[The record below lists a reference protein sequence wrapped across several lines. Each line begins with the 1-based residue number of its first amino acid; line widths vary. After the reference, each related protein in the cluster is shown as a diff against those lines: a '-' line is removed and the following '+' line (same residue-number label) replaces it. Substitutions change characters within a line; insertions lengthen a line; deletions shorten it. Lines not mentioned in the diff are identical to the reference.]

1 MALSEEA
8 LRSECSHRGEE
19 ESNDCDGDHGWEWRV
34 LGDDELEVSE
44 LQAKDLLLWEKL
56 LRYCYLLLLPA
67 AAATA
72 TAASTAATATPLG
85 SSRHYR
91 QTTDDVLRTTI
102 LG

>member
-56 LRYCYLLLLPA
+56 LLLLLPA
-67 AAATA
+67 TA
-72 TAASTAATATPLG
+72 TCCCYCYSARQLTSLQTD
-85 SSRHYR
+85 YR
-91 QTTDDVLRTTI
+91 
-102 LG
+102 